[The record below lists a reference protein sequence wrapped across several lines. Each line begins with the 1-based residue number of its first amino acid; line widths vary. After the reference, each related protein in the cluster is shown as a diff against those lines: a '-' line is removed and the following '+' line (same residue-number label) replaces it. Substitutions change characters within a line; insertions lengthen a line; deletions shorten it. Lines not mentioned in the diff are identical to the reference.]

1 MHRVIASEHTV
12 QKTVI
17 QREGTTLR
25 FAIAVA
31 ITPPTAPTV
40 RQGYNSGCE
49 ERVQRMGLIIV
60 ELKMN
65 VNALSVF
72 LVFSRL
78 QLRKCAR
85 IPT

>member
-1 MHRVIASEHTV
+1 
-12 QKTVI
+12 
-17 QREGTTLR
+17 
-25 FAIAVA
+25 
-31 ITPPTAPTV
+31 
-40 RQGYNSGCE
+40 
-49 ERVQRMGLIIV
+49 MGLIIV

-78 QLRKCAR
+78 RLRRGAR